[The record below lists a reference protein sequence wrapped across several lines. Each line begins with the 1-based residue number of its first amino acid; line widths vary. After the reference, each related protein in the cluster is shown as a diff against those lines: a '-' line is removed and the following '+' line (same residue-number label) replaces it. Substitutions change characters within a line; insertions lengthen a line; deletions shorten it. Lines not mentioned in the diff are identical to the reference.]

1 MFDLPGG
8 VWGNP
13 GDVVEVP
20 ANVFV
25 SFVIGVSPKG
35 VSAETLQERIDWW
48 LEESGDE

>member
-1 MFDLPGG
+1 MFDLPGYG
-8 VWGNP
+8 QGNP
-13 GDVVEVP
+13 GDVVEVS

-25 SFVIGVSPKG
+25 PPVIDLSPKG

>member
-1 MFDLPGG
+1 MFDLPGS
-8 VWGNP
+8 VQGNP

-25 SFVIGVSPKG
+25 SFAAGASPKG
-35 VSAETLQERIDWW
+35 VSAEALQERIDWW